1 MKSNISCVLC
11 VLNEIEN
18 IGIIKS
24 NIVKKKDIEFVIVDG
39 GSTDGTFEIL
49 NNMQEENIKL
59 ISLKNQGLLSQRVM
73 GIKKSKS
80 EVCLL
85 IDADDNLENINI
97 KNLRDELI
105 YSNYHGLTLQ
115 LRYSN
120 PKNYS
125 EF

>member
-49 NNMQEENIKL
+49 NNMQERI
-59 ISLKNQGLLSQRVM
+59 
-73 GIKKSKS
+73 
-80 EVCLL
+80 
-85 IDADDNLENINI
+85 
-97 KNLRDELI
+97 
-105 YSNYHGLTLQ
+105 
-115 LRYSN
+115 
-120 PKNYS
+120 
-125 EF
+125 